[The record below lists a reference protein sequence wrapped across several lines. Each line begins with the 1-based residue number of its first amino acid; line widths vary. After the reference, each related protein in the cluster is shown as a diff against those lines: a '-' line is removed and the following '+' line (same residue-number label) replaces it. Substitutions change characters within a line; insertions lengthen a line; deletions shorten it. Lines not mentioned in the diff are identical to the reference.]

1 MQNFGLVRRILGDI
15 LGLLLLAGFAA
26 IVVYLWPGKMTAST
40 FESLFLPVYGALA
53 LVGYTT
59 WVSVERKAP
68 RLSWLF
74 GTACFIG
81 AGVVSLAGDVI
92 IGHLSDPSAPIT
104 KAPLK
109 AGIPFGV
116 TLCLF
121 ALVLVALAGWARSL
135 VVRVRSDS
143 QTNGA

>member
-1 MQNFGLVRRILGDI
+1 MQNIGLARRILGDS
-15 LGLLLLAGFAA
+15 LGLLLLAGFAT
-26 IVVYLWPGKMTAST
+26 IIVYLWPGKMTPST
-40 FESLFLPVYGALA
+40 FLPVYGALA
-53 LVGYTT
+53 LVGYAT
-59 WVSVERKAP
+59 WVSVERKVP
-68 RLSWLF
+68 RLSWPF

-81 AGVVSLAGDVI
+81 AGVVSLVGDVI

-135 VVRVRSDS
+135 VVRVRSEG